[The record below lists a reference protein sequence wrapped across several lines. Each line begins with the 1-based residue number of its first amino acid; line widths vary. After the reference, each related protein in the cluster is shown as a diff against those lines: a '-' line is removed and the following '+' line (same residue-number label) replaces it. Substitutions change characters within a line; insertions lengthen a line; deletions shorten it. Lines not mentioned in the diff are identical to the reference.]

1 MKYLLLL
8 ISLVLLPAISLADE
22 VSHQYNQATQFYR
35 DGEYSKAI
43 AIYENI
49 IKNGYAHSDLYY
61 NLANA
66 NFKLDNLPAS
76 ILYYERAKRLSPN
89 DDDISYNLK
98 IANLKVVDKI
108 EPLPRLFIF
117 EWWQALSGLTSLA
130 SWSIFS
136 IIALW
141 IGLFCIAAF
150 RITSKSFVR
159 RLSFF
164 SGTFLILFALV
175 TFIFAI
181 QQNKIEHS
189 TSEAI
194 VFAANVAIKSSP
206 DESGTDLFI
215 LHEGVK
221 VEILDNVDKWKKI
234 RLADGKVGW
243 IPGEAIEII

>member
-1 MKYLLLL
+1 MKILLPIILILLLQL
-8 ISLVLLPAISLADE
+8 ISFADE
-22 VSHQYNQATQFYR
+22 VSHQYNQATQYYR

-49 IKNGYAHSDLYY
+49 IKNGYEHSDLYY
-61 NLANA
+61 NMANA
-66 NFKLDNLPAS
+66 YFKLDNLASS

-89 DDDISYNLK
+89 DDDINYNLK

-108 EPLPRLFIF
+108 EPLPRLFII
-117 EWWQALSGLTSLA
+117 EWWKALSRLA
-130 SWSIFS
+130 SSTSWAIFS
-136 IIALW
+136 IIGLW
-141 IGLFCIAAF
+141 IGLSFIAVF
-150 RITSKSFVR
+150 RITSKSVYR

-175 TFIFAI
+175 TFIFAM
-181 QQNKIEHS
+181 QQNKIENS

-194 VFAANVAIKSSP
+194 VFSANVAIKSSP

-221 VEILDNVDKWKKI
+221 VEIIDSVDKWKNI
-234 RLADGKVGW
+234 RLPDGKIGW
-243 IPGEAIEII
+243 IPAEAIEII